1 MMRKNKLLICAL
13 AMSMVMTIMPGM
25 TSKAAAAEGEPEA
38 AVSEVSEL
46 QDENT
51 QRLEEVTAMDEDG
64 SIHEIDDTEGTVDEE
79 EGVSGIAMFAARA
92 FSPKV
97 VNFNTKGNAITNYT
111 DETNGISG
119 AQGTQTE
126 LMARMRHIWAPLPMA
141 GYGLCSPE

>member
-51 QRLEEVTAMDEDG
+51 QRLEEVTAASMR
-64 SIHEIDDTEGTVDEE
+64 STIRKVQLTKK
-79 EGVSGIAMFAARA
+79 RA
-92 FSPKV
+92 
-97 VNFNTKGNAITNYT
+97 
-111 DETNGISG
+111 
-119 AQGTQTE
+119 
-126 LMARMRHIWAPLPMA
+126 
-141 GYGLCSPE
+141 

>member
-92 FSPKV
+92 FQP
-97 VNFNTKGNAITNYT
+97 
-111 DETNGISG
+111 
-119 AQGTQTE
+119 
-126 LMARMRHIWAPLPMA
+126 
-141 GYGLCSPE
+141 